1 MVLKES
7 LVGKYFIK
15 FRTKCKVINYDF
27 NSGKYIY
34 KILADGNLGYV
45 SKEEILENLCEVL

>member
-7 LVGKYFIK
+7 LVGRYFRKY
-15 FRTKCKVINYDF
+15 RTKCKVVNYDW
-27 NSGKYIY
+27 NSGLYIY
-34 KILADGNLGYV
+34 KILIDGNYGYV

>member
-7 LVGKYFIK
+7 LAGKYFRK
-15 FRTKCKVINYDF
+15 YRTKCKVVNYDF

-34 KILADGNLGYV
+34 KILADGNLGCV
-45 SKEEILENLCEVL
+45 SKEEILENLIE